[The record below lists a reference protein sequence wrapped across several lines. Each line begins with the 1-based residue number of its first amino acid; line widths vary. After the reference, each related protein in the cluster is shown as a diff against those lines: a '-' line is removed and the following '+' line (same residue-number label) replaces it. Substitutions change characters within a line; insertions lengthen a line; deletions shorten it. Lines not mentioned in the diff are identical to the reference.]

1 MSTCT
6 RDEDETAAIRIAVT
20 VYPPGATLVTTATLE
35 QQAAMYADGQRLR
48 EQFEREL
55 QDDGVAADLAQEH
68 ARFLEGQDED
78 LAEGGAG
85 SHDPGGS
92 TDYGGGSSI
101 PMADPMG
108 TGV

>member
-1 MSTCT
+1 VSTCT

-55 QDDGVAADLAQEH
+55 QDDGVVADLAQEH

-78 LAEGGAG
+78 LAEGSTGYG
-85 SHDPGGS
+85 DPGGNANCS
-92 TDYGGGSSI
+92 RGPSL
-101 PMADPMG
+101 PVADPLG